1 MRRLTTAFLLTTVTS
16 SFIVAWAGP
25 AQAAPGCI
33 ERSGNASWGTGE
45 IRVCASGGQ
54 GRYSGYTTDKD
65 GDGHCVRWRI
75 DWDNK
80 PDTFTPW
87 ACPKGTTTRFDAA
100 APAGVSGVVNAYLE
114 RVKV

>member
-1 MRRLTTAFLLTTVTS
+1 MRRLTAAFLLTILTS
-16 SFIVAWAGP
+16 SLTVALAGS

-33 ERSGNASWGTGE
+33 ERSGNASWGAGQ
-45 IRVCASGGQ
+45 IRVCAGGGQ
-54 GRYSGYTTDKD
+54 GSYSGYTTDKD

-80 PDTFTPW
+80 PDSHTPW
-87 ACPKGTTTRFDAA
+87 ACPKGTTTNFNVE
-100 APAGVSGVVNAYLE
+100 APAGVSGVSNAYLE